1 LENRVLRKIILPKR
15 DAVTCEWRRLH
26 NEELFDLHSSQI
38 IKRKRIRYVRHVALV
53 EERKV
58 NTGSRWGD
66 VIEID
71 HLEYL
76 GVSGCII
83 LIDMFTECDIWSCT

>member
-1 LENRVLRKIILPKR
+1 
-15 DAVTCEWRRLH
+15 
-26 NEELFDLHSSQI
+26 
-38 IKRKRIRYVRHVALV
+38 V

-58 NTGSRWGD
+58 DTGFWWGD

-76 GVSGCII
+76 GVSARII
-83 LIDMFTECDIWSCT
+83 LKYMFTECDIWSCT